1 MEKNEGNCLYSWI
14 YVPSPVE
21 SCWSLLYLDVGAVG
35 RKVHLHHKAGDVPA
49 AVDPVQLRPE
59 RQVIEVNC
67 VLVRAHGQVT
77 GVWTEPREKGKFKR
91 ERLIIG
97 AK

>member
-1 MEKNEGNCLYSWI
+1 M
-14 YVPSPVE
+14 PSPVQ

-35 RKVHLHHKAGDVPA
+35 REVHLHHKAGDVPA

-59 RQVIEVNC
+59 RQVIEVDC
-67 VLVRAHGQVT
+67 VLVGAHSQVP
-77 GVWTEPREKGKFKR
+77 GVWTEPTEKGKVKR

-97 AK
+97 AT